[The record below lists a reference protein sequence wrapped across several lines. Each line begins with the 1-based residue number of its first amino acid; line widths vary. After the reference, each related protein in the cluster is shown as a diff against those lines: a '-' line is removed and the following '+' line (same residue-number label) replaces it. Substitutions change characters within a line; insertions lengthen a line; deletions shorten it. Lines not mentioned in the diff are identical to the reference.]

1 MQLPMH
7 WMMRGAL
14 IALVALALFR
24 CVLIQV
30 QLVNAQQQI
39 PTATN
44 FCARRRDDPLHMPSD
59 LQERTSPEET
69 SQFGDDSWTWNLQ
82 SHPMEPGCWKA
93 DNVCAQFRCFKKCSS
108 HVNYDE
114 MMRYWAPC
122 KPGKRKVLVFQYGK
136 VASRAIVKGLK
147 LYAGISAAHVTA
159 ENAKQWKQLLE
170 CSRVRGMSQRC
181 VTLGLPPVRP
191 E

>member
-1 MQLPMH
+1 
-7 WMMRGAL
+7 
-14 IALVALALFR
+14 
-24 CVLIQV
+24 
-30 QLVNAQQQI
+30 
-39 PTATN
+39 
-44 FCARRRDDPLHMPSD
+44 MPSD

-69 SQFGDDSWTWNLQ
+69 SQFGDDSWTGNLQ

-93 DNVCAQFRCFKKCSS
+93 DSVCAQFRCFKKCSS

-147 LYAGISAAHVTA
+147 LYAGISAGRCT
-159 ENAKQWKQLLE
+159 
-170 CSRVRGMSQRC
+170 QRRMPKKWLQGRQHC
-181 VTLGLPPVRP
+181 RASGCEALDPGRKRAFDAL
-191 E
+191 